1 MHVFENVDELLGRSE
16 DPCRTLHFRRHTGLL
31 AVRLCHQQRLTL
43 VERSPF
49 WTAKDRA
56 PGVRVSSDWI
66 PRGRLRKGYQGE
78 PRWRDTPAS
87 KLVNI
92 EPSSLK

>member
-1 MHVFENVDELLGRSE
+1 V
-16 DPCRTLHFRRHTGLL
+16 
-31 AVRLCHQQRLTL
+31 
-43 VERSPF
+43 
-49 WTAKDRA
+49 
-56 PGVRVSSDWI
+56 
-66 PRGRLRKGYQGE
+66 GRLRKGYQGE